1 MSFSGRITHVM
12 RISVGALCA
21 LPLSASPAP
30 HETCRHSRIYGMP
43 MIRKVRRVFSAFWD
57 SWRMHV
63 NEDVCQCQCMT
74 ILRSKVHRC
83 SSLNVSGELV
93 VGISVTITADHG
105 GHISK
110 TWTI

>member
-1 MSFSGRITHVM
+1 
-12 RISVGALCA
+12 
-21 LPLSASPAP
+21 
-30 HETCRHSRIYGMP
+30 
-43 MIRKVRRVFSAFWD
+43 
-57 SWRMHV
+57 MHV